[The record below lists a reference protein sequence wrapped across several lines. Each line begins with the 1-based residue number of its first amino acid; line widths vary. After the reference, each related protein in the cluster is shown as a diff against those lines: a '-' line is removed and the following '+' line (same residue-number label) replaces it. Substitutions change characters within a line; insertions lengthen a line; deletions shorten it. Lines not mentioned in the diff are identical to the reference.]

1 MEPGDYTGAIRRS
14 EIINCGVMRVLNL
27 LYILGG
33 VLLLAG
39 CTSYEE
45 QEKRLP
51 DSPNRGSIYV
61 SADETFKPIVDEL
74 VQVYESNHPGTT
86 INVFYKTE
94 ADCLRDLL
102 VDSIRMVLVTRRPS
116 EEEKLLLADSLK
128 VNVRSMV
135 VARDGISVIVH
146 PDSPDTLFSM
156 QDLKE
161 ILTGNYKKKL
171 IPVFDGVKATSTVR
185 FIVDSVLK
193 GDTLTPQAMAAR
205 SSEGV
210 VDFVSKN
217 KNVVGF
223 VGVGWI
229 GNPEDSLQLS
239 FLKQVKVAH
248 LESTDLKGSYVKAYQ
263 ANIYIKRYPMVRELI
278 YILKERHRGLA
289 TGFAHFISGEIGQ
302 IIFRRAY
309 LAPAQKRLGIRPVKL
324 NE

>member
-1 MEPGDYTGAIRRS
+1 MKCCY
-14 EIINCGVMRVLNL
+14 N
-27 LYILGG
+27 YFLG
-33 VLLLAG
+33 LSILLAG

-45 QEKRLP
+45 QANKLP
-51 DSPNRGSIYV
+51 DTPDRGSIHI
-61 SADETFKPIVDEL
+61 SADETFKTIVDEL
-74 VQVYESNHPGTT
+74 VQVYESNHRGTK
-86 INVFYKTE
+86 INVQYKTE

-116 EEEKLLLADSLK
+116 NEERVLLADSLR
-128 VNVRSMV
+128 VNARSMV
-135 VARDGISVIVH
+135 VARDGIAVIVH
-146 PDSPDTLFSM
+146 PNSADTIFSM
-156 QDLKE
+156 QEIRE
-161 ILTGNYKKKL
+161 ILTGRYKKKL

-193 GDTLTPQAMAAR
+193 GETLTPMAMAAR

-217 KNVVGF
+217 KDVIGF

-229 GNPEDSLQLS
+229 GNPEDSMQLS
-239 FLKQVKVAH
+239 FLKKVKVAH

-263 ANIYIKRYPMVRELI
+263 ANIYIKRYPMVRDLV

-289 TGFAHFISGEIGQ
+289 TGFAHFVSGEIGQ
-302 IIFRRAY
+302 IVFRRAY
-309 LAPAQKRLGIRPVKL
+309 LAPAQKKLSIRPVKL

>member
-1 MEPGDYTGAIRRS
+1 
-14 EIINCGVMRVLNL
+14 MRLFNK
-27 LYILGG
+27 LYILGLVG
-33 VLLLAG
+33 LLAS

-45 QEKRLP
+45 QENRLP
-51 DSPNRGSIYV
+51 DSPNRGYIHV

-74 VQVYESNHPGTT
+74 VQVYESNHQGTK
-86 INVFYKTE
+86 INVQYKTE

-102 VDSIRMVLVTRRPS
+102 VDSIRMVLVTRRPT
-116 EEEKLLLADSLK
+116 EEEKVLLADSLR

-146 PDSPDTLFSM
+146 PESPDTLFTM
-156 QDLKE
+156 QDLKD
-161 ILTGNYKKKL
+161 ILTGSYKKKL

-193 GDTLTPQAMAAR
+193 GDSLTPLAMAAR

-229 GNPEDSLQLS
+229 GNPEDSMQLS
-239 FLKQVKVAH
+239 FLENVKVAH

-263 ANIYIKRYPMVRELI
+263 ANIYIKRYPMVRDLV

>member
-1 MEPGDYTGAIRRS
+1 MVLGDYTVAIRRNVR
-14 EIINCGVMRVLNL
+14 INFFIMRVLNL
-27 LYILGG
+27 LH
-33 VLLLAG
+33 VLMGMVLMAG

-74 VQVYESNHPGTT
+74 VQVYESNHPGTK
-86 INVFYKTE
+86 INVLYKTE

-116 EEEKLLLADSLK
+116 EEEKVLLADSLK

-161 ILTGNYKKKL
+161 ILTGRYKKKL

-193 GDTLTPQAMAAR
+193 GDSLTPLAMAAR

-210 VDFVSKN
+210 VDFVAKN

-239 FLKQVKVAH
+239 FLKNVKVAH

-263 ANIYIKRYPMVRELI
+263 ANIYIKRYPMVRDLV

>member
-1 MEPGDYTGAIRRS
+1 MRLLNKLYTLGWLAI
-14 EIINCGVMRVLNL
+14 
-27 LYILGG
+27 
-33 VLLLAG
+33 LAS

-61 SADETFKPIVDEL
+61 SADETFKPIIDEL
-74 VQVYESNHPGTT
+74 VQVYESNHPGTH
-86 INVFYKTE
+86 INVQYKTE

-102 VDSIRMVLVTRRPS
+102 IDSIRMVLVTRRPS
-116 EEEKLLLADSLK
+116 EEEKILLADSLK

-156 QDLKE
+156 KEIKE
-161 ILTGNYKKKL
+161 ILTGRYKKKL

-193 GDTLTPQAMAAR
+193 GDSLTPLAMAAR

-210 VDFVSKN
+210 VDFVAKN
-217 KNVVGF
+217 KEVVGF

-229 GNPEDSLQLS
+229 GNPEDSMQLS
-239 FLKQVKVAH
+239 FLDNVKVAH
-248 LESTDLKGSYVKAYQ
+248 LESTDMKDSYVKAYQ
-263 ANIYIKRYPMVRELI
+263 ANLYIKRYPMVRDLF

-309 LAPAQKRLGIRPVKL
+309 LAPAQKRLSIRPVKL